1 MRRLVKQNKSLQGVL
16 MKKYFALCAFIVLLA
31 IAACSSGGG
40 SNDSDD
46 HNQSENKISIF
57 AIDGLNFDRTYQNL
71 FSNDDVDFPTR
82 SGYLCPGILEA
93 NVLNIKED
101 DCFSFTGSDSG
112 GSWSG
117 DATKTLDYLEEL
129 TRDLEERAEQAHKE
143 GKKFVVVTHSWGT
156 QLGTLGLS
164 LSGVEPDLLITLSDP
179 EGSIHVSDTA
189 YTNEFFKLI
198 PPLTVAGAEALIQNL
213 VRIYGVGAV
222 SPIHVKA
229 KKWINYWDVGD
240 IISGPLQSVY
250 QSNSIEDKTVINST
264 LRNFETTR
272 QVHAMTSLN
281 DEFWTKEY
289 GVDIEEATAFRIKVI
304 SDIAHAE

>member
-1 MRRLVKQNKSLQGVL
+1 
-16 MKKYFALCAFIVLLA
+16 MKKYFKIFAVTLLLTMV
-31 IAACSSGGG
+31 ACSSGGG
-40 SNDSDD
+40 SSDNDDN
-46 HNQSENKISIF
+46 NQSGDNTSESKISIF
-57 AIDGLNFDRTYQNL
+57 AIDGLNFERTYQNL

-93 NVLNIKED
+93 NVLNIKKD

-117 DATKTLDYLEEL
+117 DATQTLDSLEEL
-129 TRDLEERAEQAHKE
+129 TRDLVERAQQAHKE

-198 PPLTVAGAEALIQNL
+198 PPLSVAAAEALIQNL

-240 IISGPLQSVY
+240 IISGPLQSLY
-250 QSNSIEDKTVINST
+250 QSNAIEDKTVIDRT

-281 DEFWTKEY
+281 DEFWTEEY

-304 SDIAHAE
+304 NDIVHVE